1 MQDDTLSV
9 YMPSVLML
17 SLYRCYCFSIR
28 KVILTSKSLPT
39 HSFHFGDLSGMRLN
53 WEHIT

>member
-9 YMPSVLML
+9 YMPSVLMP
-17 SLYRCYCFSIR
+17 SLYRCYCFSIK